1 MSDIY
6 FPSKV
11 FEQAVHEIGKL
22 PGIGKKTAVRLAMHI
37 LKQNSTYA
45 HQLGEAIITLRDTIQ
60 YCKTCHTM
68 SDNELCEI
76 CANPL
81 RDDSVICV
89 VEQIQDVLA
98 IENTGQYRGL
108 YHVLGGVISPVN
120 GVGIHDL
127 TIDLLLTRVANSNIS
142 EIIFALPV
150 TIEGDTTSFYIYK
163 KLQEYS
169 IQVSALSRGVSVGNE
184 LEYTDEATLARSIRD
199 RIAYTGIQK

>member
-1 MSDIY
+1 
-6 FPSKV
+6 
-11 FEQAVHEIGKL
+11 
-22 PGIGKKTAVRLAMHI
+22 
-37 LKQNSTYA
+37 
-45 HQLGEAIITLRDTIQ
+45 
-60 YCKTCHTM
+60 
-68 SDNELCEI
+68 
-76 CANPL
+76 
-81 RDDSVICV
+81 
-89 VEQIQDVLA
+89 
-98 IENTGQYRGL
+98 
-108 YHVLGGVISPVN
+108 VLGGVISPVN

-127 TIDLLLTRVANSNIS
+127 TIDLLLTRVANSKIS

>member
-1 MSDIY
+1 
-6 FPSKV
+6 
-11 FEQAVHEIGKL
+11 
-22 PGIGKKTAVRLAMHI
+22 
-37 LKQNSTYA
+37 
-45 HQLGEAIITLRDTIQ
+45 
-60 YCKTCHTM
+60 TCHTI
-68 SDNELCEI
+68 SDNELSEI

-81 RDDSVICV
+81 RDDSVICI

-127 TIDLLLTRVANSNIS
+127 TIDLLLTRVANSKIS